1 MASVRSQS
9 DSDSDGTLVTSVLI
23 DTVLPIHHQ
32 ERPAKIL
39 EFGSGHSDTIDF
51 LQQSFWG
58 RYTILSAIDD
68 ASEINQLLSQEE
80 VSPVERDDRILETLE
95 PALGQA
101 YDLVLLWDFAAYFS
115 ESNLS
120 WLDRLLD
127 QFVTDSGAVHG
138 FLCHNTTRHLLAK
151 HWGVHDREHL
161 ICEDRSGVLPY
172 QHQRLK
178 FTRNLSS
185 FAIEKSVLLKD
196 GRLEVVL
203 RRKSEL

>member
-1 MASVRSQS
+1 MLSLASAHA
-9 DSDSDGTLVTSVLI
+9 DSDGTLVTSVLI
-23 DTVLPIHHQ
+23 DTVLPIHHP
-32 ERPAKIL
+32 ERPSKIL

-68 ASEINQLLSQEE
+68 ASDINQLLSQEE
-80 VSPVERDDRILETLE
+80 VSSVERDNRILETLE
-95 PALGQA
+95 PAFGQA

-120 WLDRLLD
+120 WLDSLLD
-127 QFVTDSGAVHG
+127 QFVTDSSAVHG
-138 FLCHNTTRHLLAK
+138 FLCHNTTRHLFAK
-151 HWGVHDREHL
+151 HWGVHDRTHL
-161 ICEDRSGVLPY
+161 ICEDRPGVIPY

-178 FTRNLSS
+178 FMRNLSS
-185 FAIEKSVLLKD
+185 FTIEKSVLLKD

-203 RRKSEL
+203 RLKSTS

>member
-1 MASVRSQS
+1 MLSLASAHA
-9 DSDSDGTLVTSVLI
+9 DSDGTLVTSVLI
-23 DTVLPIHHQ
+23 DTVLPIHHP
-32 ERPAKIL
+32 ERPSKIL

-68 ASEINQLLSQEE
+68 ASDINQLLSQEE
-80 VSPVERDDRILETLE
+80 VSSVERDNRILETLE

-138 FLCHNTTRHLLAK
+138 FLCHNTTRHLFAK
-151 HWGVHDREHL
+151 HWGVHDRTHL
-161 ICEDRSGVLPY
+161 ICEDRGAFF
-172 QHQRLK
+172 H
-178 FTRNLSS
+178 TNT
-185 FAIEKSVLLKD
+185 SV
-196 GRLEVVL
+196 
-203 RRKSEL
+203 